1 MSDLKL
7 FRIDD
12 GGAVELEGRA
22 AALEKS
28 LQELMERNLEAM
40 LGIRFLASEFSTG
53 PKHGGRIDSLGLD
66 ENGTPVILEYKRAR
80 NENVINQ
87 GLFYLDWLMDH
98 QADFRWLVME
108 RLGKEAADSIDW
120 SSPRLLCI
128 AGDFTRYDVHAVQQ
142 MDRAIE
148 LMRYRRFGDELLLLE
163 WINPTPSETRTTEA
177 KPAPSLPP
185 GGTPATKA
193 TYKSVSQYLEES
205 PQDLQDLY
213 DELKTTLTS
222 LGDDIQIK
230 VTHFYIAFKRLKNF
244 ACVEVH
250 PKKGCLTAYLKVNPD
265 EVALEDDF
273 TRDVRNV
280 GHYGTGDLEVILRSR
295 ADLDRAHDLFLRSY
309 EAS

>member
-12 GGAVELEGRA
+12 GRAAELEGRA

-53 PKHGGRIDSLGLD
+53 PRHGGRIDTLGLD
-66 ENGTPVILEYKRAR
+66 ENGTPVIIEYKRAR

-98 QADFRWLVME
+98 QADFKLLVMG
-108 RLGKEAADSIDW
+108 RLGKDEADGIDW
-120 SSPRLLCI
+120 TSPRLLCI
-128 AGDFTRYDVHAVQQ
+128 AGDFTKYDEHAVQQ
-142 MDRAIE
+142 MNRAIE

-163 WINPTPSETRTTEA
+163 WLNPTPASSEATAVSPSKSGPGSYKTVSQFLAE
-177 KPAPSLPP
+177 APSDLRDLYEEL
-185 GGTPATKA
+185 KA
-193 TYKSVSQYLEES
+193 T
-205 PQDLQDLY
+205 
-213 DELKTTLTS
+213 LTAF
-222 LGDDIQIK
+222 GDDVQVK
-230 VTHFYIAFKRLKNF
+230 PLRFYFAFKRLKNF

-250 PKKGCLTAYLKVNPD
+250 PSKGCLTVFLKVDPE
-265 EVALEDDF
+265 EVTLEDGF
-273 TRDVRNV
+273 TRDMRTI
-280 GHYGTGDLEVILRSR
+280 GHFGTGDLEVTLRSR
-295 ADLDRAHDLFLRSY
+295 EDLAKAHDLLVKSY